1 MRSLVAAAAAAA
13 ACSSS
18 HALEGP
24 RHLLARSR
32 GVSRRGVALRWAPAV
47 RRRGGSLEEDE
58 DEDESDDEDEDDF
71 EDDDDEIDESVFD
84 EDVEISDADFDGD
97 TFKSRTLKSWA
108 ETPPMTQAYVG
119 ASLALTCGS
128 FLAFNNQW
136 PEWLHLNWGAVFKR
150 AQVWRPLTAFLFYG
164 PFGLSYLLTIH
175 FVWTYM
181 GTLEKLSH
189 TEPWEFLVM
198 MAFGAG
204 SLLLGVGLGGM
215 KTHFLG
221 HNLSC
226 FLVYIWART
235 YEGQEVSV
243 MEFFNIKAELLPWF
257 FAAQT
262 YLLEHELPIHDL
274 LGIAIGHLYTVARQ
288 RKILGAPKP
297 LQDLFTSNPAL
308 MARYEAMAD
317 EFG

>member
-47 RRRGGSLEEDE
+47 RRRGGSLEEDD

-128 FLAFNNQW
+128 FLVFNNQW

-150 AQVWRPLTAFLFYG
+150 AQVW
-164 PFGLSYLLTIH
+164 
-175 FVWTYM
+175 
-181 GTLEKLSH
+181 
-189 TEPWEFLVM
+189 
-198 MAFGAG
+198 
-204 SLLLGVGLGGM
+204 
-215 KTHFLG
+215 
-221 HNLSC
+221 
-226 FLVYIWART
+226 
-235 YEGQEVSV
+235 
-243 MEFFNIKAELLPWF
+243 
-257 FAAQT
+257 
-262 YLLEHELPIHDL
+262 
-274 LGIAIGHLYTVARQ
+274 
-288 RKILGAPKP
+288 
-297 LQDLFTSNPAL
+297 
-308 MARYEAMAD
+308 
-317 EFG
+317 

>member
-1 MRSLVAAAAAAA
+1 MRFEVLSTFASAASDRPRLQARSMRSLVAAAAAAA

-47 RRRGGSLEEDE
+47 RRRGGSLEEDD

-150 AQVWRPLTAFLFYG
+150 AQVWCVFSA
-164 PFGLSYLLTIH
+164 SDV
-175 FVWTYM
+175 FV
-181 GTLEKLSH
+181 
-189 TEPWEFLVM
+189 
-198 MAFGAG
+198 
-204 SLLLGVGLGGM
+204 
-215 KTHFLG
+215 
-221 HNLSC
+221 
-226 FLVYIWART
+226 
-235 YEGQEVSV
+235 
-243 MEFFNIKAELLPWF
+243 FFLLPGCEDQLY
-257 FAAQT
+257 AA
-262 YLLEHELPIHDL
+262 P
-274 LGIAIGHLYTVARQ
+274 V
-288 RKILGAPKP
+288 
-297 LQDLFTSNPAL
+297 
-308 MARYEAMAD
+308 
-317 EFG
+317 

>member
-84 EDVEISDADFDGD
+84 ED
-97 TFKSRTLKSWA
+97 
-108 ETPPMTQAYVG
+108 AYVG

-204 SLLLGVGLGGM
+204 SLLLG
-215 KTHFLG
+215 
-221 HNLSC
+221 
-226 FLVYIWART
+226 
-235 YEGQEVSV
+235 EVSV

-308 MARYEAMAD
+308 MARYEAMT
-317 EFG
+317 EVWMV